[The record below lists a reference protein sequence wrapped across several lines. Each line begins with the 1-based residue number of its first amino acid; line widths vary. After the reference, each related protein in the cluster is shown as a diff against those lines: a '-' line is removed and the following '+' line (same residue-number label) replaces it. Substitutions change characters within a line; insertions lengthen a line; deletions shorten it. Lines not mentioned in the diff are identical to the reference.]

1 MLDTYPQIKH
11 LLIISCPKKKVEVVA
26 NSGNEH

>member
-11 LLIISCPKKKVEVVA
+11 LLIIGFPKKIVEVVA
-26 NSGNEH
+26 NLGDAH